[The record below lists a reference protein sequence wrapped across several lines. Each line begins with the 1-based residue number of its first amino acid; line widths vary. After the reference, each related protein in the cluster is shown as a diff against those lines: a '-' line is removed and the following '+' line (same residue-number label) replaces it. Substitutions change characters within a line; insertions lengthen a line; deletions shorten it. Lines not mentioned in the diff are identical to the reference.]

1 MPNAPAQTLEPL
13 HLGLVLYPGC
23 MPAGLFA
30 ASDMARAGNLRS
42 GRVQFLIT
50 WVAAE
55 LRSVPTWQGPGLQ
68 PQATLA
74 TAACDAWLVPGMWAS
89 SAQDL
94 APSAQQPLTEALAA
108 LPRTAQLWSYCAGVP
123 WVAEAGRLARK
134 SATATWWLQGVLEA
148 RFPRV
153 NWRFDEPLVRDGNVL
168 TAAGPH
174 GYLPLMLDALSR
186 RLSAAELHDVQDL
199 LMLPRPQAR
208 HSLFRAADLMAVR
221 DPQLQSLLLFAQRTP
236 AVGLSLQLAAA
247 HLHVSVRTLCRQV
260 QAGVGLPAGEWLRR
274 IKLRQAAE
282 ALTRTASPVKHIA
295 DQLGYASETGLH
307 RAFRSLTGET
317 PAAFRRRYAEPLR

>member
-1 MPNAPAQTLEPL
+1 MPNVARQTPEPL

-30 ASDMARAGNLRS
+30 ASDIARAANLRS
-42 GRVQFLIT
+42 GRVHVRTT
-50 WVAAE
+50 WVAVDQ
-55 LRSVPTWQGPGLQ
+55 RCVPTWQGPGLQ
-68 PQATLA
+68 PQAALA
-74 TAACDAWLVPGMWAS
+74 AAGCDAWLVPGMWAS

-94 APSAQQPLTEALAA
+94 ASLAQQPLAEALAA
-108 LPRTAQLWSYCAGVP
+108 LPRATQMWSYCAGVP
-123 WVAEAGRLARK
+123 WVAAAGRLTRK

-153 NWRFDEPLVRDGNVL
+153 NWRFDEPLVRDGNVV

-174 GYLPLMLDALSR
+174 GYLPLMLDALSH
-186 RLSAAELHDVQDL
+186 RLTVAELRDVQEL
-199 LMLPRPQAR
+199 LMLPQPQAR
-208 HSLFRAADLMAVR
+208 HSLFRAADLMAVH
-221 DPQLQSLLLFAQRTP
+221 DPQLQGLLLFAQRTP
-236 AVGLSLQLAAA
+236 AVELSLRLAAA

-295 DQLGYASETGLH
+295 HQLGYASETGLH

-317 PAAFRRRYAEPLR
+317 PAGFRRRYAEPLR